1 MYTEINTGNL
11 GQERLQP
18 TRLVTR
24 TKESNMCAS
33 VMVNKPGRSVKAKS
47 CQGESPQQRPVPEMG
62 FVPEYTC
69 WDPKDGELCLSTM
82 KPEETLVE
90 VGSDADVQIARRTWV

>member
-1 MYTEINTGNL
+1 
-11 GQERLQP
+11 
-18 TRLVTR
+18 
-24 TKESNMCAS
+24 MCAS
-33 VMVNKPGRSVKAKS
+33 IMVNKPGCGVKARG
-47 CQGESPQQRPVPEMG
+47 CQGGAHGRSSQQRPVPEMG
-62 FVPEYTC
+62 FEPEYAC